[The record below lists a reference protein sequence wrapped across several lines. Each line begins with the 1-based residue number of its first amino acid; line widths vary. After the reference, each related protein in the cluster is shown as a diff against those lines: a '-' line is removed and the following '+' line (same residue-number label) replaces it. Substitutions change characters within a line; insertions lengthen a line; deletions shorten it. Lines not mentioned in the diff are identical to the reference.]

1 MSTTTET
8 NNDNAIDEKK
18 GNTESKLPDFKGFIK
33 NYISSII
40 ITIGLSTFLIGG
52 LGLYTAKVAQS
63 NILPDNIE
71 LEPYTGFSRIVEEIP
86 IDINIIRQGIFADNK
101 NSISQ
106 KAIFNSKE
114 YLDSFNG
121 SFLCTLK
128 KYAKPEGLFSNG
140 PLFFSKVY
148 DSIISAN
155 FYAINSIFFKLNYLP
170 EPVIMIL
177 YGLFGILIFMVMYF
191 FNYCLTVFYYFVHI
205 QELFRN
211 ESEEKGKQGFWE
223 ETKNISFFSTKL
235 LLFFFWAIICF
246 ILLLIM
252 PMITTIYAL
261 LSPLYATYK
270 IQSSNETKN
279 VWNFIIDNFV
289 YKKILFFMLC
299 TASLVSNGVNYLG
312 YAYLIGI
319 AVAIL
324 FAYYTGLYNL
334 DIPEVNTNGF
344 TANIANK
351 IKQASVMKE
360 MSVKPNNMCPKIPII
375 QSTEAQPGEVQT
387 GGGKNKKTH
396 STKKY
401 NIRLV

>member
-246 ILLLIM
+246 ILLLI
-252 PMITTIYAL
+252 I
-261 LSPLYATYK
+261 
-270 IQSSNETKN
+270 
-279 VWNFIIDNFV
+279 
-289 YKKILFFMLC
+289 
-299 TASLVSNGVNYLG
+299 
-312 YAYLIGI
+312 
-319 AVAIL
+319 
-324 FAYYTGLYNL
+324 
-334 DIPEVNTNGF
+334 
-344 TANIANK
+344 
-351 IKQASVMKE
+351 
-360 MSVKPNNMCPKIPII
+360 
-375 QSTEAQPGEVQT
+375 
-387 GGGKNKKTH
+387 
-396 STKKY
+396 
-401 NIRLV
+401 

>member
-40 ITIGLSTFLIGG
+40 FTIGLSTFIIGG

-86 IDINIIRQGIFADNK
+86 IDINIIRQGIFSDNK
-101 NSISQ
+101 NIISQ

-177 YGLFGILIFMVMYF
+177 YGLFGIIIFMVMYF

-312 YAYLIGI
+312 YSYLIGI

-375 QSTEAQPGEVQT
+375 QSTEAPSGEAQT